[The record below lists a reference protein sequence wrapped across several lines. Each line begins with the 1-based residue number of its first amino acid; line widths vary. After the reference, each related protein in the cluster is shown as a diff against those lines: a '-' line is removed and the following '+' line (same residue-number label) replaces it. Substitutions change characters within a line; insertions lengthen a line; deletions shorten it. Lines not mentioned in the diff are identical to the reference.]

1 MSRRNLI
8 QHLSRTNVLWVVGLL
23 LFVLG
28 VVFSAILK
36 SPEGREFYSEEVVS
50 PFWKIFRNFIPG
62 EWLPVLLQF
71 LLLLANA
78 ILFQFIVRKYEL
90 LRTLGVLTFF
100 IFFFIAAASVP
111 LHRLIPGSFAALFM
125 GLAYISVFESY
136 RKENCNT
143 QVYNASFLIVLA
155 SLFVPPLLFL
165 LPLFW
170 LVFNIVNT
178 MNFKRWLVSLMGAL
192 TVFWLLV
199 GVLFL
204 SGQLE
209 LIPAFFKA
217 CLQHG
222 WLFSA
227 EISAMSIV
235 YVFMLFFLIILAV
248 VNFLRQVYSEKI
260 SVRSAISFLMV
271 SLLLFFVSLFIFPA
285 YKADFFLLAIGPASV
300 LLSHYYGTEV
310 NRLSR
315 LALYIFLLAGV
326 GNYLSFFFW

>member
-1 MSRRNLI
+1 
-8 QHLSRTNVLWVVGLL
+8 
-23 LFVLG
+23 
-28 VVFSAILK
+28 
-36 SPEGREFYSEEVVS
+36 
-50 PFWKIFRNFIPG
+50 
-62 EWLPVLLQF
+62 
-71 LLLLANA
+71 
-78 ILFQFIVRKYEL
+78 
-90 LRTLGVLTFF
+90 
-100 IFFFIAAASVP
+100 
-111 LHRLIPGSFAALFM
+111 
-125 GLAYISVFESY
+125 
-136 RKENCNT
+136 
-143 QVYNASFLIVLA
+143 
-155 SLFVPPLLFL
+155 
-165 LPLFW
+165 
-170 LVFNIVNT
+170 

>member
-28 VVFSAILK
+28 VVFSAILH
-36 SPEGREFYSEEVVS
+36 SPGSDVLYSEEVVS
-50 PFWKIFRNFIPG
+50 PFWKIFRDFIPG

-100 IFFFIAAASVP
+100 IFCFIAAASVP
-111 LHRLIPGSFAALFM
+111 LHHLIPGSFAALFI

-192 TVFWLLV
+192 TVFWLLG

-204 SGQLE
+204 SDQLE

-222 WLFSA
+222 WVFSD
-227 EISAMSIV
+227 ELPPMSIIFV
-235 YVFMLFFLIILAV
+235 SMLCLLVLLAV
-248 VNFLRQVYSEKI
+248 VNYLRQVYSEKI
-260 SVRSAISFLMV
+260 SVRSALSFLLV
-271 SLLLFFVSLFIFPA
+271 SLLVFFISLLLLPA
-285 YKADFFLLAIGPASV
+285 YKADYFLLSTGPAAII
-300 LLSHYYGTEV
+300 LSHYYGVVV
-310 NRLSR
+310 NRFSR
-315 LALYIFLLAGV
+315 LALYIFLLTAV
-326 GNYLSFFFW
+326 GNYLSFFF